1 MEDDVSA
8 GRGGAMATQNGKN
21 DGQKQI
27 KKNSAQFNLV
37 QSTTKEASV
46 PKIAHEF
53 RTRLSI
59 MRGAIENVVDGIFG
73 PMSKEQ
79 DRQLR
84 LALESVER
92 MSELVED
99 LMASF
104 SDREGRMRLN
114 IMEVPLQSVVSRVLD
129 SMHSDAFK
137 EGIALMAEMQ
147 GEPILVKCDPSKIEQ
162 VMINLLRNSIK
173 FTSRG
178 GSIIVK
184 AMDMGD
190 MAAVSVMD
198 TGVGIPKE
206 KLKKICNQAGDIRDL
221 KDANGGFRSS
231 GLGLIIVREIIEAH
245 NGELTI
251 TSEIGSGTTFT
262 FTLQKT

>member
-1 MEDDVSA
+1 MGNQD
-8 GRGGAMATQNGKN
+8 GRNTGHKQDEKEQTQL
-21 DGQKQI
+21 
-27 KKNSAQFNLV
+27 NLAE
-37 QSTTKEASV
+37 STEKEATV

-73 PMSKEQ
+73 PMSEEQ

-99 LMASF
+99 LMTSF
-104 SDREGRMRLN
+104 SDGAGRMRLN
-114 IMEVPLQSVVSRVLD
+114 LMEVPLQSVISRVLD

-137 EGIALMAEMQ
+137 EGIALMAEMK
-147 GEPILVKCDPSKIEQ
+147 GEPIIVNCDPSKIEQ

-178 GSIIVK
+178 GSITVK
-184 AMDMGD
+184 ALDMGD
-190 MAAVSVMD
+190 KAAVSVID
-198 TGVGIPKE
+198 TGVGIPKA
-206 KLKKICNQAGDIRDL
+206 KLKKICNPSGDLHDL

-231 GLGLIIVREIIEAH
+231 GLGLIIVKEIIDAH

-251 TSEIGSGTTFT
+251 ASEIGRGTTFT
-262 FTLQKT
+262 FTLEKT